1 MSANNL
7 TNPASTPNE
16 TTVAAM
22 QEARQMA
29 AKTPKEK
36 KESMHAKLKNGQLA
50 EQKLCDLRLAFDEGF
65 AIIREASVTPS
76 SLLTELASVFHSNS
90 IEPKFINSELVKKD
104 IKLHKAEKEINV
116 TNTKRLKEALSE
128 NADLKSQLE
137 RMKQTT
143 GTTGCPTPFFSYPS
157 YPNFIPPTPFGGINA
172 QGFQNMYTPPN
183 SFPGQY
189 PVSPFPGNQPVHL
202 GELLQRIMN
211 LEAEVTKL
219 QQRHTAAQFQPQ
231 PQQFQPLFQAPPMP
245 TQPLPAQMP
254 YNAHKSNGI
263 PSKQTLQ
270 EEGAD
275 KIYTLVEQK
284 LIKEEKFTLNDLFQ
298 AIGSGFQWSRYVP
311 EHSFPTEWLSDVLSN
326 APANAGFVF
335 KPAMRIADA
344 IIERK
349 TASVNTSNAP
359 LFTQE
364 EERIASYIFELILR
378 KTNPRYITIL
388 ELIDYMDKKGYIWN
402 TKELSIMS
410 VDAWMLEKCEKLI
423 DRLGFML
430 EKANKLDESCI
441 VQFHPEVNEHLLIC
455 INNSMKAQTDFHQWT
470 AERLIANL
478 STHTGIFPTVVAC
491 YLVYWKSR
499 GIVSVREED
508 MFLDCAKRLEFDYDK
523 VKQVIEG

>member
-7 TNPASTPNE
+7 TNPPSTPNE

-29 AKTPKEK
+29 AKTPRDK
-36 KESMHAKLKNGQLA
+36 KESTHAKLKKGQLA

-65 AIIREASVTPS
+65 AIIREAAVTPS

-104 IKLHKAEKEINV
+104 IKLHKAEKEINA
-116 TNTKRLKEALSE
+116 TNAKRLKEALSE

-143 GTTGCPTPFFSYPS
+143 GTTGSPTPFFS
-157 YPNFIPPTPFGGINA
+157 YPNFIPPTPFSGINTP
-172 QGFQNMYTPPN
+172 GFQNMYAPPN
-183 SFPGQY
+183 SFPGQN
-189 PVSPFPGNQPVHL
+189 PVPPFPGSQSIHL

-219 QQRHTAAQFQPQ
+219 QQRHISAQFQPQ
-231 PQQFQPLFQAPPMP
+231 PQQFQSQFQVPPMP
-245 TQPLPAQMP
+245 SQPLPAQMP
-254 YNAHKSNGI
+254 YNSHKSVST
-263 PSKQTLQ
+263 PSMQTLQ
-270 EEGAD
+270 EEGANKVYALTEEAIAKKE
-275 KIYTLVEQK
+275 KI
-284 LIKEEKFTLNDLFQ
+284 TLNELYQ
-298 AIGSGFQWSRYVP
+298 VINPGFQWSRYVP
-311 EHSFPTEWLSDVLSN
+311 PHSYPTEWLTNVLRN
-326 APANAGFVF
+326 APATAGYIF
-335 KPAMRIADA
+335 KPNAVYTQA

-349 TASVNTSNAP
+349 TASVNTQRAP

-364 EERIASYIFELILR
+364 EERIASYIYELILS
-378 KTNPRYITIL
+378 KTYLQYITIR
-388 ELIDYMDKKGYIWN
+388 ELIDHMNKRVYVWN
-402 TKELSIMS
+402 AKEIGIMS
-410 VDAWMLEKCEKLI
+410 VEAWMLEKCEKLI

-441 VQFHPEVNEHLLIC
+441 VQFQPEVNEHLLIC

-478 STHTGIFPTVVAC
+478 STRTGIFPTVVAC